1 MASGGTKIRVDIGV
15 KNALQ
20 TLLQHAID
28 VGENGAIDP
37 LIAHL
42 PKLQPEAGK
51 SNSIGLMIEV
61 LLRQAGYSWDST
73 RVWLTA
79 IPDKKVERRATAGP
93 TTSRPATPRAVMQQL
108 PTNLEHDAGT
118 PTEATRAADAARPP
132 EPGVMASTA
141 PETLERLG
149 PRGSGSVARPL
160 EDFFDELVSTSYSI
174 EAHLPCPHTW
184 AQSVLSS
191 PQPSLDT
198 LSGGNIGEGETG
210 GGWFG
215 GGNAGLCELGGGRL
229 GGGDAGGGEAGGGWL
244 GDDDAAGGEAGG
256 RTKRRR
262 GSRGAGDRA
271 IRGRRQ

>member
-1 MASGGTKIRVDIGV
+1 
-15 KNALQ
+15 
-20 TLLQHAID
+20 
-28 VGENGAIDP
+28 
-37 LIAHL
+37 
-42 PKLQPEAGK
+42 
-51 SNSIGLMIEV
+51 MIEV

-160 EDFFDELVSTSYSI
+160 EDFFDEL
-174 EAHLPCPHTW
+174 
-184 AQSVLSS
+184 
-191 PQPSLDT
+191 PSLDT

>member
-1 MASGGTKIRVDIGV
+1 MIRVDTGV
-15 KNALQ
+15 KNALT

-28 VGENGAIDP
+28 VGDNGTIDP

-42 PKLQPEAGK
+42 PKLKPGAGK
-51 SNSIGLMIEV
+51 SRTISWMVEV
-61 LLRQAGYSWDST
+61 LLRQAGYSWDSN

-79 IPDKKVERRATAGP
+79 VPDKKAERRATAGP
-93 TTSRPATPRAVMQQL
+93 TTSRAATPRVAMQQL
-108 PTNLEHDAGT
+108 PSNLEHDAGT

-132 EPGVMASTA
+132 EPGVMATTA

-149 PRGSGSVARPL
+149 PRGSSSVARPL
-160 EDFFDELVSTSYSI
+160 EECFFDELVSTSYSI
-174 EAHLPCPHTW
+174 EPHLPWPTRGPS
-184 AQSVLSS
+184 ALS
-191 PQPSLDT
+191 PQPSLVT

-256 RTKRRR
+256 RIKRRR
-262 GSRGAGDRA
+262 GSRGAGGRA
-271 IRGRRQ
+271 VRGRCQ